1 MVYWPPRKRENC
13 PDFLDISLSTSLD
26 AAGTTEAAKG
36 ILEIQ
41 ERRLAKTFIS
51 RIQLELGDLET
62 ARTMLENQLANY
74 PDPDKIRENDLFGVS
89 LPYHR
94 AGLMENAAGDFSV
107 AFKKFADPQI
117 SA

>member
-41 ERRLAKTFIS
+41 ERRLAKPLFPGLNSAILKQRTRCLRKPAGNHILIRIKSVKTTSLASPS
-51 RIQLELGDLET
+51 RITG
-62 ARTMLENQLANY
+62 
-74 PDPDKIRENDLFGVS
+74 P
-89 LPYHR
+89 
-94 AGLMENAAGDFSV
+94 GLMENAAGDFSV